1 MTMFFELNTGAK
13 DPVVGLGTWQA
24 DARGIRGLVIAVVK
38 KVATIVNPQ
47 APPRLHQ
54 ILLRLLQRPLHRQPP
69 IPLLYPLQLPCPLRR
84 HHHRRHQVRIDRRAE
99 GDQGRGGIRAGC
111 RPSIRRRRQRRD
123 SRRSPFR
130 YGFLFIFVF
139 EKWGIGVR
147 LAMGELCAETWFL
160 LEAYSMHFD
169 TIAKLL
175 YMDCSQCC

>member
-24 DARGIRGLVIAVVK
+24 DAGGIRGVVIAVVK
-38 KVATIVNPQ
+38 FHIITLYISIRKLPTIVNPR
-47 APPRLHQ
+47 APPRLRQ

-69 IPLLYPLQLPCPLRR
+69 IPLLHPLRLPCPLRR

-111 RPSIRRRRQRRD
+111 GPSIRRRRQRRD
-123 SRRSPFR
+123 SRHSPFR
-130 YGFLFIFVF
+130 SGFLFIYVF

-160 LEAYSMHFD
+160 L
-169 TIAKLL
+169 
-175 YMDCSQCC
+175 

>member
-99 GDQGRGGIRAGC
+99 GDQEEEFELVAGHRFADEGRGGIHAVLPFDMGFCLFSFLRNGGLGFGWQWASSALKLGFC
-111 RPSIRRRRQRRD
+111 WRHTQCISI
-123 SRRSPFR
+123 
-130 YGFLFIFVF
+130 L
-139 EKWGIGVR
+139 
-147 LAMGELCAETWFL
+147 
-160 LEAYSMHFD
+160 
-169 TIAKLL
+169 
-175 YMDCSQCC
+175 